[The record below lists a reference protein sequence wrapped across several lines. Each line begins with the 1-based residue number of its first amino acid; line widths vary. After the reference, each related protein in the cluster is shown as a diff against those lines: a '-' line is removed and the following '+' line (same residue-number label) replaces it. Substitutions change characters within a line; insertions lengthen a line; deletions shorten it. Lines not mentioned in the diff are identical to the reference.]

1 MSKRVFS
8 RLRTN
13 KRHAVEVVQ
22 FIENRP
28 VDRTNELQELFP
40 SRAMQNGS
48 NFFLLDIE
56 ANKDAG
62 PS

>member
-1 MSKRVFS
+1 MSKRFLS

-13 KRHAVEVVQ
+13 KRHAVEVGQ

-28 VDRTNELQELFP
+28 ADRTSELQELFP
-40 SRAMQNGS
+40 SKAMQNRS

-56 ANKDAG
+56 ANKGAD